1 MSVIYLNTKTRKI
14 ILDHVSKII
23 EEKLISKDI
32 KKSINFLKDEIQ
44 LFYNSKILPDID
56 IILKYFT
63 LSKYDT
69 LAYCKNK
76 LSLYEYS
83 NFLKIKL
90 DAPIYLDNNILSII
104 DKILVENY
112 EFELTKINNFQNEYN
127 SQYYDIIQS
136 FKIILNDQRTLS
148 NLLKK
153 YPEFEVFELQKLLNK
168 SLNIKKEKILLEEH
182 SKNIKDFNNIILK
195 NE

>member
-23 EEKLISKDI
+23 EEKLIPKDI
-32 KKSINFLKDEIQ
+32 KKSINFLKDKIQ
-44 LFYNSKILPDID
+44 LFYNLEILPDIN

-63 LSKYDT
+63 LSKYVT

-90 DAPIYLDNNILSII
+90 DTPIYLDNDILSVIN
-104 DKILVENY
+104 KMLFENY
-112 EFELTKINNFQNEYN
+112 EFELTKINNWQNGYN
-127 SQYYDIIQS
+127 LQCYNTIKS
-136 FKIILNDQRTLS
+136 FKIILDGQRTLN
-148 NLLKK
+148 NLLKNH
-153 YPEFEVFELQKLLNK
+153 PEFEVFELQKLLNK